1 MGKLFATT
9 VKLQK
14 HRRKRKQ
21 PQNTFL
27 AAAAAANNFFVFVF
41 LLFFC
46 FFFACFTCFSCTAR
60 FALLFTR
67 QCCCFSHLFGHHS
80 SLLATAGFPKRKT
93 TKTNP
98 KYAPKM
104 RNTFLAA
111 ALVGDVVVV
120 AVAESVNLLPA
131 NVNGQTALIGLN
143 IFTVPWSPAGDCW
156 MQMQR
161 MQVSIFQR
169 SYLTW
174 LIVRA
179 RKMHWE
185 SDRWC
190 NANC

>member
-27 AAAAAANNFFVFVF
+27 AAAAAASNFFVFVF

-80 SLLATAGFPKRKT
+80 SLLATAGFPKWKT
-93 TKTNP
+93 TKRI
-98 KYAPKM
+98 
-104 RNTFLAA
+104 RNTRQKCGTLFLQ
-111 ALVGDVVVV
+111 LLLLQMLL
-120 AVAESVNLLPA
+120 LLPK
-131 NVNGQTALIGLN
+131 VSTCCQLTSTGRQ
-143 IFTVPWSPAGDCW
+143 PWSSCITCRRLSNANAANASVDFPAI
-156 MQMQR
+156 
-161 MQVSIFQR
+161 IFD
-169 SYLTW
+169 
-174 LIVRA
+174 LIHCESA